1 MNKIADTELILNNDR
16 IYHLNLSKDMIS
28 DNIILVGDPGRVD
41 LVSNKF
47 DKIIFK
53 EQHREFVTHTGFL
66 KNKMISVIS
75 TGIGTDN
82 IDIVVNELDALVN
95 INLKTRTIN
104 KVKKKLNFIRIGTSG
119 SLQKNLNVDTILV
132 SKYAIGLDNLAHF
145 YKNTE
150 LLEVEMLESFLN
162 FTNWPNE
169 LSKPYFI
176 KSSSHLYNIFNDLPY
191 GITATAAGF
200 YGPQGRS
207 LRMEN
212 KINDLNQILSS
223 FKFNQNK
230 ISNFEME
237 TSALYFLARSL
248 GHNAL
253 TICALIGNRIQGKY
267 SKDYQKIIDKTINL
281 VLQRIT
287 QKR

>member
-1 MNKIADTELILNNDR
+1 MK
-16 IYHLNLSKDMIS
+16 
-28 DNIILVGDPGRVD
+28 
-41 LVSNKF
+41 
-47 DKIIFK
+47 
-53 EQHREFVTHTGFL
+53 
-66 KNKMISVIS
+66 
-75 TGIGTDN
+75 
-82 IDIVVNELDALVN
+82 
-95 INLKTRTIN
+95 
-104 KVKKKLNFIRIGTSG
+104 
-119 SLQKNLNVDTILV
+119 
-132 SKYAIGLDNLAHF
+132 
-145 YKNTE
+145 
-150 LLEVEMLESFLN
+150 
-162 FTNWPNE
+162 
-169 LSKPYFI
+169 
-176 KSSSHLYNIFNDLPY
+176 
-191 GITATAAGF
+191 
-200 YGPQGRS
+200 
-207 LRMEN
+207 N